1 MVLVVHVT
9 IRAQLEQHR
18 SSPSCAVCHRNI
30 DPLGFAFDNYDA
42 IGRWRTEE
50 LVQTGTGP
58 NPRVDA
64 SGTLADGRTFSD
76 APELQQLLLED
87 IDDFSS
93 AFVTKLATYAL
104 RRTMTVAD
112 RDDLQG
118 IAAASEPNGYRLRD
132 VIQELV
138 LSDLFR
144 RR

>member
-1 MVLVVHVT
+1 M
-9 IRAQLEQHR
+9 
-18 SSPSCAVCHRNI
+18 
-30 DPLGFAFDNYDA
+30 
-42 IGRWRTEE
+42 
-50 LVQTGTGP
+50 QTGSGP

-64 SGTLADGRTFSD
+64 SGTLPDGRTFSD

-93 AFVTKLATYAL
+93 TFVTKLATYAL

-118 IAAASEPNGYRLRD
+118 IAAASEPNGYRLRE